1 MKQIT
6 VLLRAILLIIFLGL
20 TPALN
25 VVEGAFT
32 QAQGQDGITMTAQA
46 GFDGFYKAEFGIPVY
61 VNVANS
67 GTAVEGQLRIE
78 LGSTAI
84 GDRIVYT
91 SPISLP
97 TQSNKR
103 VILYVNPI
111 GFTNAITVQLVDA
124 QGEVVAQA
132 PTSTL
137 SQLAADD
144 LLYGVVS
151 PEPGELEF
159 LENVTAR
166 RSKAA
171 VAFLDLT
178 DLPDVAP
185 AWNGL
190 DILVLND
197 VDSGQFSA
205 AQTSALRAWVNTG
218 GQLVVTGGPG
228 WQKTTASLADWLPVT
243 ISGSESVDDLPA
255 FSQETGEPFRDP
267 GPYLVTTSSLSRGE
281 LLYHQDGLP
290 LLAAGRMGRGS
301 VYFLALDP
309 KLAPLLDWDGSER
322 LWAEVANRVP
332 VLPVW
337 ATGVKDGYAAVTA
350 VSSLPSLALPSTALL
365 ALFLFIYVIVIGP
378 ANYLVL
384 KRTNRRELA
393 WATIPIIIVLFSG
406 LAYFTGFQIKGNN
419 TIVNQMAVAYG
430 QAGSDEMR
438 VQSLIGLYSPRRSSY
453 DMTVPGSSL
462 ARPFEQGFG
471 GVGGSGSID
480 AIQRGSDVTL
490 TGIRVDVSGTETFI
504 ADHYRPSP
512 DISGQ
517 AVLDIV
523 GTAVTLHATIQNNS
537 DIALETATLLM
548 GSTIV
553 EVGDIAPGQTIDV
566 NETVGAA
573 SSTSSTFGYGGYGS
587 PLLSQADLI
596 LGTVNYYDDRD
607 AFPRWQLLNAIAN
620 DPRTGLG
627 TSTAATPETVTLIA
641 WSEQPQLEIS
651 LGEDPFNSYATT
663 LYFLELPLTQ
673 NLVGAGSVVELPVS
687 LLNWEAMDSGGGVYN
702 PTIYDLYLSG
712 SWAEFEYQPWPE
724 FQAMD
729 VTDLAVLLET
739 NDTFQAIP
747 TVQLW
752 DWAQDDWVMQSRA
765 SWGQFAVDEF
775 QPFIGPGNAV
785 RIRLE
790 DTSQYGVSIREV
802 YPILTGNLQ

>member
-1 MKQIT
+1 MKRFPTLIKA
-6 VLLRAILLIIFLGL
+6 VLLILLL
-20 TPALN
+20 TMPPATL
-25 VVEGAFT
+25 
-32 QAQGQDGITMTAQA
+32 QAQDDNGITMTTQA
-46 GFDGFYKAEFGIPVY
+46 GFDGLYKPGFGMPVY
-61 VNVANS
+61 VNVANR

-103 VILYVNPI
+103 VTLYVNPV
-111 GFTNAITVQLVDA
+111 GFTNAITVQLVDER
-124 QGEVVAQA
+124 GSVVAQA
-132 PTSTL
+132 ATGTL

-144 LLYGVVS
+144 LLYGIIS

-159 LENVTAR
+159 LENVTAHR
-166 RSKAA
+166 GKAG
-171 VAFLDLT
+171 VAFLDLA
-178 DLPDVAP
+178 DLPDVPP

-190 DILVLND
+190 DVLVLND

-205 AQTSALRAWVNTG
+205 AQMAALQAWISTG

-228 WQKTTASLADWLPVT
+228 WQKTAASLADWLPVT

-255 FSQETGEPFRDP
+255 LSRETGEPFRDP
-267 GPYLVTTSSLSRGE
+267 GPYLVTTSSLRRGE
-281 LLYHQDGLP
+281 LLFHQDGLP
-290 LLAAGRMGRGS
+290 LLAADQMGRGS

-309 KLAPLLDWDGSER
+309 KLAPLLDWDGSEQ

-332 VLPVW
+332 DLPVW
-337 ATGVKDGYAAVTA
+337 GTGVKDSYSAVTA

-365 ALFLFIYVIVIGP
+365 VLFLFIYVIIIGP

-384 KRTNRRELA
+384 KRMNRRELA
-393 WATIPIIIVLFSG
+393 WVTIPIIIIIFTG
-406 LAYFTGFQIKGNN
+406 LAYFTGFQIKGND

-430 QAGSDEMR
+430 RAGGDEIR
-438 VQSLIGLYSPRRSSY
+438 AQSLIALYSPRRRTF
-453 DMTVPGSSL
+453 DMIVPGSTL
-462 ARPFEQGFG
+462 TRPFEQGFSGVSG
-471 GVGGSGSID
+471 GGSID

-504 ADHYRPSP
+504 ADHYEPAP
-512 DISGQ
+512 NISGQ
-517 AVLDIV
+517 ASLEIV
-523 GTAVTLHATIQNNS
+523 GTAVNLSATIQNNG
-537 DIALETATLLM
+537 DIPLQTATLLM
-548 GSTIV
+548 GTSIV
-553 EVGDIAPGQTIDV
+553 EVGDIDPGQTVTV
-566 NETVGAA
+566 NETVGSV
-573 SSTSSTFGYGGYGS
+573 SSTTSSYSYGGYGS
-587 PLLSQADLI
+587 PLLNQAELI
-596 LGTVNYYDDRD
+596 LGTSNYYNDRD

-620 DPRTGLG
+620 DPRTGPSVG
-627 TSTAATPETVTLIA
+627 AATTPETVTLIA
-641 WSEQPQLEIS
+641 WSDQPQLAIS

-673 NLVGAGSVVELPVS
+673 NLVSSGSAVTVPIS
-687 LLNWEAMDSGGGVYN
+687 LLYWEVVDSGIYS
-702 PTIYDLYLSG
+702 PTIYDLYLSN

-724 FQAMD
+724 FQAMA
-729 VTDLAVLLET
+729 VTELAILLET
-739 NDTFQAIP
+739 DDTFQSIP

-752 DWAQDDWVMQSRA
+752 DWGQEDWTTITRA
-765 SWGQFAVDEF
+765 NWGEF
-775 QPFIGPGNAV
+775 TIEGYEPFVGPGNTV

>member
-1 MKQIT
+1 MKRIPT
-6 VLLRAILLIIFLGL
+6 IFRAVLLIFLL
-20 TPALN
+20 SFIPALR
-25 VVEGAFT
+25 AA
-32 QAQGQDGITMTAQA
+32 AQNDNGITMTAQA

-67 GTAVEGQLRIE
+67 GTAVTGQLRIE
-78 LGSTAI
+78 LGSTAV

-91 SPISLP
+91 SPIDLP

-103 VILYVNPI
+103 VTLYVNPV
-111 GFTNAITVQLVDA
+111 GFTNAITVQLVDER
-124 QGEVVAQA
+124 GNVVAQA

-137 SQLAADD
+137 SQLAGSD

-159 LENVTAR
+159 LENVTAG

-178 DLPDVAP
+178 DLPDVPP
-185 AWNGL
+185 AWNAL

-205 AQTSALRAWVNTG
+205 AQMAALQAWVSTG

-255 FSQETGEPFRDP
+255 LSQETGEPFRDP
-267 GPYLVTTSSLSRGE
+267 GPYLVTTSSLRRGE
-281 LLYHQDGLP
+281 MLYHQDGLP
-290 LLAAGRMGRGS
+290 LLAADRMGQGS
-301 VYFLALDP
+301 VFFLALDP
-309 KLAPLLDWDGSER
+309 KLAPLLDWDGRER

-332 VLPVW
+332 DLPAW
-337 ATGVKDGYAAVTA
+337 GSGVKDSYSAVTA

-365 ALFLFIYVIVIGP
+365 ALFLFIYVIIIGP
-378 ANYLVL
+378 ANYLIL
-384 KRTNRRELA
+384 KRMNRRELA
-393 WATIPIIIVLFSG
+393 WLTIPVIILVFSG
-406 LAYFTGFQIKGNN
+406 LAYFTGFQIKGND

-430 QAGSDEMR
+430 QSGSDEMR

-453 DMTVPGSSL
+453 DMTVPGSTL
-462 ARPFEQGFG
+462 TRPFEQGFS
-471 GVGGSGSID
+471 GVSGSGSVD

-490 TGIRVDVSGTETFI
+490 TGIRVDVSGTETFL
-504 ADHYRPSP
+504 ADHYEPAP
-512 DISGQ
+512 AVSGQ
-517 AVLDIV
+517 ASLEIV
-523 GTAVTLHATIQNNS
+523 GTDINLQATIQNNS
-537 DIALETATLLM
+537 DIALQTVTLLM
-548 GSTIV
+548 GNSIV
-553 EVGDIAPGQTIDV
+553 EVGDIAPDQTAVV
-566 NETVGAA
+566 NETIASASA
-573 SSTSSTFGYGGYGS
+573 SSSTYSYSGYSS
-587 PLLSQADLI
+587 PLLNQAEKV
-596 LGTVNYYDDRD
+596 LGTTNYYDDRD

-620 DPRTGLG
+620 DPRTGL
-627 TSTAATPETVTLIA
+627 STAVSTTPETVTLIA
-641 WSEQPQLEIS
+641 WSDQPQLDIS
-651 LGEDPFNSYATT
+651 LGADPFNSYATT

-673 NLVGAGSVVELPVS
+673 NLVGGGSAVTVPVS
-687 LLNWEAMDSGGGVYN
+687 LLYWEAIDSGGGVYS

-724 FQAMD
+724 FQAMA
-729 VTDLAVLLET
+729 VTNLAILVET
-739 NDTFQAIP
+739 NDTIQSIP

-752 DWAQDDWVMQSRA
+752 DWTQEDWVTQTRA
-765 SWGQFAVDEF
+765 NWGEF
-775 QPFIGPGNAV
+775 TVEDYRPFIGPGNTV